1 VSHGAKLPAHLWRTC
16 LWEILFPL
24 LDTVRQLAAAS
35 SREESVGTQLGQDKG
50 RAVMMLV
57 HHSRNTEQKQWDET
71 LVLSLN
77 GMGRLLRSYLPVL
90 SSLEGFDV
98 RWDSFLAF
106 FESSVVDGN
115 REVAV
120 AAIGSLT
127 AILQGHAGTAALPR
141 PLWKRAMK
149 AYGAAVR
156 GASQTASKVSVRD
169 DFMKQLRVVS
179 RIARES
185 APACGS
191 NAPKSGEQGRWIVV
205 MSCERSGHSIMA
217 ELQPAEYS
225 WCSWCS

>member
-1 VSHGAKLPAHLWRTC
+1 MRNSGLRTLLSTMVSHGAKLPAHLWRTC

-156 GASQTASKVSVRD
+156 GASQTASKV
-169 DFMKQLRVVS
+169 
-179 RIARES
+179 REMTS
-185 APACGS
+185 
-191 NAPKSGEQGRWIVV
+191 
-205 MSCERSGHSIMA
+205 
-217 ELQPAEYS
+217 
-225 WCSWCS
+225 